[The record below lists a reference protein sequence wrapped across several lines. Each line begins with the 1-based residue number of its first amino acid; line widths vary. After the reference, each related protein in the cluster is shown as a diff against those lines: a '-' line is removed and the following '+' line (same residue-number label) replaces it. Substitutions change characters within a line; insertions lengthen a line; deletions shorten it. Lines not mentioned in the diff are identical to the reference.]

1 MVQSRN
7 TVKKSSFTTR
17 SFAPH
22 HRVDAFRSFQ
32 GPVFDIT
39 IPHQGA
45 PDFDHTNHFWRF
57 EENVFMQLETGKFT
71 QSRAAQSDDLVESRV
86 HVILV
91 NSGKGLMAID
101 GHASPISPGLV
112 LIYHM
117 LSSRYVHNETKRSG
131 LAFNF
136 PSRLIGYNPK
146 LHPSVMF
153 FGAGQPQAE
162 ALALQMRTIHKLLIE
177 DDGET
182 AAWLFGGL
190 REVVRSTISGDSIDR
205 SRTDFRS
212 LRFRSMLNHIDA
224 NLLNDNL
231 TPDYLGSKFGMS
243 RAALYRAFDPLGG
256 ISHYVTQRRL
266 DRAHRLLGEEKT
278 IAPIG
283 TIARWLHFHDAA
295 HFSNAF
301 KKRFG
306 ARPTDVRKTLH
317 QSRGATTKPPISE
330 ARTDLSITL
339 SKAFF

>member
-1 MVQSRN
+1 
-7 TVKKSSFTTR
+7 
-17 SFAPH
+17 
-22 HRVDAFRSFQ
+22 
-32 GPVFDIT
+32 
-39 IPHQGA
+39 
-45 PDFDHTNHFWRF
+45 
-57 EENVFMQLETGKFT
+57 
-71 QSRAAQSDDLVESRV
+71 
-86 HVILV
+86 
-91 NSGKGLMAID
+91 
-101 GHASPISPGLV
+101 
-112 LIYHM
+112 
-117 LSSRYVHNETKRSG
+117 
-131 LAFNF
+131 
-136 PSRLIGYNPK
+136 
-146 LHPSVMF
+146 
-153 FGAGQPQAE
+153 
-162 ALALQMRTIHKLLIE
+162 MRTIHKLLIE

-339 SKAFF
+339 SKTFF